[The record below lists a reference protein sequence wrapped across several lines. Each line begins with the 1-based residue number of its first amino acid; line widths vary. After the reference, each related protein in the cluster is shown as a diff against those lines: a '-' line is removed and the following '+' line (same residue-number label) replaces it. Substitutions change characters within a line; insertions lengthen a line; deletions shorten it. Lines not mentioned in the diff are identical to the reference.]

1 MDSCFN
7 KINCKH
13 NLLQILNLTISSSNV
28 WSNDCLFRD
37 AYLAIMCNS
46 ITSFLSGFVI
56 FTVLGYMSHVSGRQ
70 IQHVATEGPGL
81 VFIVYPAAIAA
92 MPGSV
97 FWALIFFMML
107 LNLGLDSS
115 VCIIPVLVIRIFLL
129 VFNNFVDT
137 NFILSLF

>member
-1 MDSCFN
+1 
-7 KINCKH
+7 
-13 NLLQILNLTISSSNV
+13 
-28 WSNDCLFRD
+28 
-37 AYLAIMCNS
+37 MCNS

-115 VCIIPVLVIRIFLL
+115 VCVQILVIKRFLL
-129 VFNNFVDT
+129 TISSNK
-137 NFILSLF
+137 

>member
-1 MDSCFN
+1 
-7 KINCKH
+7 
-13 NLLQILNLTISSSNV
+13 
-28 WSNDCLFRD
+28 
-37 AYLAIMCNS
+37 
-46 ITSFLSGFVI
+46 
-56 FTVLGYMSHVSGRQ
+56 MSHVSGRL

-115 VCIIPVLVIRIFLL
+115 VRYEPVANDISITTISYMMVFSLL
-129 VFNNFVDT
+129 SFVTNDI
-137 NFILSLF
+137 NFIGLSIEKKSIA

>member
-1 MDSCFN
+1 MHVLFIQS
-7 KINCKH
+7 
-13 NLLQILNLTISSSNV
+13 
-28 WSNDCLFRD
+28 FRD

-115 VCIIPVLVIRIFLL
+115 VR
-129 VFNNFVDT
+129 
-137 NFILSLF
+137 

>member
-1 MDSCFN
+1 M
-7 KINCKH
+7 
-13 NLLQILNLTISSSNV
+13 
-28 WSNDCLFRD
+28 FRD

-115 VCIIPVLVIRIFLL
+115 VRYFRSNYVASVLPVRNYSFRSARIFRP
-129 VFNNFVDT
+129 NNAGC
-137 NFILSLF
+137 

>member
-1 MDSCFN
+1 
-7 KINCKH
+7 
-13 NLLQILNLTISSSNV
+13 
-28 WSNDCLFRD
+28 
-37 AYLAIMCNS
+37 MCNS

-115 VCIIPVLVIRIFLL
+115 VRRTVMKNQKKLTTQLVLPYDFLRNSISKS
-129 VFNNFVDT
+129 VFVDRSMTLST
-137 NFILSLF
+137 NYFVSQQFQNMCPDKYAVYIIC